1 MLKIDL
7 PQPLQDEF
15 ERTAKA
21 LYKQGG
27 VARAFVEAVEL
38 WLAQHRIAPV
48 EAEQTANDQAY
59 LRLKDELERAHRGKW
74 VVIAHGQLQGVG
86 LSLEEVG
93 GLASTAHDRIVM
105 LIGADRPKEIEL
117 GWQMAFG

>member
-7 PQPLQDEF
+7 PQSLQDEF

-27 VARAFVEAVEL
+27 VARALVEAVEL
-38 WLAQHRIAPV
+38 WLAQHRVTPV
-48 EAEQTANDQAY
+48 EAERAANDQAF
-59 LRLKDELERAHRGKW
+59 LRLKDELERAQWGKW

-86 LSLEEVG
+86 LSLEDVSRF
-93 GLASTAHDRIVM
+93 APTAHDRIVM
-105 LIGADRPKEIEL
+105 MIGADRPRK
-117 GWQMAFG
+117 FYSTSTPP